1 MSGSEGDH
9 HRETTSAL
17 NALLAAWLIVSPWLF
32 GTPSRSFA
40 MPSIDFAVNTVGI
53 GSLVLAVSAIR
64 LQLGGTAGF
73 GLLSANLGAWL
84 IISPWMFGYDAN
96 DLQTWNCMLVG
107 AVIAGVAAFDL
118 ASRVI
123 RRRSWG
129 LRDSSSGRSKRA
141 IR

>member
-1 MSGSEGDH
+1 MSGSEHDQQ
-9 HRETTSAL
+9 RETTSAL
-17 NALLAAWLIVSPWLF
+17 NALLAAWLIVSPWLL

-53 GSLVLAVSAIR
+53 GLLVLVVCAIR
-64 LQLGGTAGF
+64 LQLGTAAF
-73 GLLSANLGAWL
+73 SLLSAILGAWL
-84 IISPWMFGYDAN
+84 IVSPWMFGYDAS

-107 AVIAGVAAFDL
+107 AVMAGVAAFDMT
-118 ASRVI
+118 SRII

-129 LRDSSSGRSKRA
+129 LRDSSSVRSKRA

>member
-1 MSGSEGDH
+1 MSRSEHDRH
-9 HRETTSAL
+9 AETTSAL
-17 NALLAAWLIVSPWLF
+17 YALLAAWVIVSPWLL
-32 GTPSRSFA
+32 GTASRSFA
-40 MPSIDFAVNTVGI
+40 VPSIDFTLNTMGI

-64 LQLGGTAGF
+64 MQLGATAAF
-73 GLLSANLGAWL
+73 SLLSATLGAWL
-84 IISPWMFGYDAN
+84 TISPWMFGYDAY

-107 AVIAGVAAFDL
+107 AVIAGMAAFDL
-118 ASRVI
+118 ASRII